1 MAPGRERESTLSKTR
16 KKTVRSCLPIY
27 IGAAAFVL
35 FGILLPI
42 YRLWALI
49 VTIAISAVAFG
60 LTDKFTK
67 KVVDAPAEPEPIKT
81 GDAAADGV
89 IAQGQKAMK
98 KLRDLNESI
107 RDPLLTAQINRMEI
121 ACDSIFRAIAE
132 KPSRSGQVR
141 RFMNYYLPT
150 SLKLLESY
158 RQLTSVSTGRQNV
171 ETTRARIR
179 ESMGMIADAV
189 EKQLDNLY
197 EDVAMDISTDIEV
210 MESMLKSEGLK

>member
-1 MAPGRERESTLSKTR
+1 MSQTR
-16 KKTVRSCLPIY
+16 KKTVRSSLPIY

-35 FGILLPI
+35 FGVILPI

-49 VTIAISAVAFG
+49 VTLLIAAVAYA
-60 LTDKFTK
+60 LTDRLTK
-67 KVVDAPAEPEPIKT
+67 KEVEVKVEPKIEKT

-89 IAQGQKAMK
+89 IAQGQEAMK

-107 RDPLLTAQINRMEI
+107 HDPLLTAQINRMEI
-121 ACDSIFRAIAE
+121 ACEAIFRAIAE

-158 RQLTSVSTGRQNV
+158 QKLTFVSTGQQNV
-171 ETTRARIR
+171 ETSRVRIR
-179 ESMGMIADAV
+179 ESMGMIADAF